1 MQNRPLRV
9 LVAFILLVVREQGPV
24 NTSWSSRYCVS
35 KQLGRLCQETPLS
48 TEGKKK
54 KKKGTSGDT
63 SPYLVNLL
71 YVTHMCVEQATN
83 RLNRSVGFFMS
94 KERETHC
101 EQPSLW
107 C

>member
-71 YVTHMCVEQATN
+71 YVTHVCRAGNKQTEQVCG
-83 RLNRSVGFFMS
+83 LL
-94 KERETHC
+94 H
-101 EQPSLW
+101 EQGKRNTL
-107 C
+107 